1 MNTFCTRF
9 YENETKLKVI
19 RDIMGHADIGT
30 AIDIYTE
37 KTEETKK
44 KY

>member
-19 RDIMGHADIGT
+19 RDIMGHADIST
-30 AIDIYTE
+30 MIDICAE
-37 KTEETKK
+37 KK
-44 KY
+44 